1 MRILLNTLYVTT
13 PEAYLSK
20 DGLNVVVS
28 VKQDEV
34 FRIPVHNIEQIVTF
48 GYMGASPGLM
58 KLCADNVSSRN
69 HYYVSVASPGLMKLC
84 ADNGVGLTFLSPQGR
99 YISRSQGPTRG
110 NVLLRKAQYRLSD
123 EPNYALHLSKLF
135 IAGKIQNYRNILRR
149 FVRDNGSDEAVEIVA
164 ENLLRCKRKVLNADN
179 VDSVRGIE
187 GEAANY
193 YFGVFP
199 RLILNQKADFAF
211 NGRNRRPPK
220 DAVNAMLSFVYTL
233 ICNDMASA
241 LETVGL
247 DPYVGFLH
255 TLRPGRASLA
265 LDMMEELRAYLGDR
279 LVLSLINRKQIS
291 IKDFLKQGDEGIVM
305 TDSGRKTIISAWQSR
320 KREQITHPYLNE
332 KVSIGLLPY
341 IQSMLLARFI
351 RRDLED
357 YPVFLIN

>member
-28 VKQDEV
+28 VKQNEV

-48 GYMGASPGLM
+48 GYMG
-58 KLCADNVSSRN
+58 
-69 HYYVSVASPGLMKLC
+69 ASPGLMKLC

-110 NVLLRKAQYRLSD
+110 NVLLRKAQYKYSD
-123 EPNYALHLSKLF
+123 EPCYALHLSKLF

-149 FVRDNGSDEAVEIVA
+149 FVRDNGGDEAVEIVA

-179 VDSVRGIE
+179 IDSVRGVE
-187 GEAANY
+187 GEAAGY
-193 YFGVFP
+193 YFSVFS
-199 RLILNQKADFAF
+199 RLILNQKEDFVF
-211 NGRNRRPPK
+211 EGRNRRPPK

-233 ICNDMASA
+233 ICNDMTSA

-291 IKDFLKQGDEGIVM
+291 LTDFLPPGDEGLVLTASSLHPIL
-305 TDSGRKTIISAWQSR
+305 SSLPRRK
-320 KREQITHPYLNE
+320 KEQITHPYLNE

-341 IQSMLLARFI
+341 IQSMLLARFV
-351 RRDLED
+351 RKDLDD
-357 YPVFLIN
+357 YPVFLIK